1 MDNAGTESPRRCWL
15 AACAALAAGEFSA
28 SLVPQLAEAWPAVA
42 VLALLVALFGFG
54 VVVRGWWLAVVFLFG
69 AAMFLRS
76 SVDAERMYRERPWLR
91 GRMERRAQPSRS
103 SSLVR
108 AMEPAR
114 AAFAR
119 CTALGLER
127 SGAAAALN
135 RAILLGDRRSLPRQV
150 RSTFVLSG
158 TMHVFAVSGVHVMAV
173 VHVLALLLRLVLFLP
188 RRVAGAAAVPCVW
201 GYVCLVGAPP
211 SAVRAA
217 MMATAY
223 YLAPL
228 FWRRPDAAMAWALAF
243 LAVCGPDPLKIGD
256 VGCMLS
262 FAVMLAIILAA
273 ECCQGRRGPLQLL
286 WMTFAAWAAGVPLT
300 AHVFGHFT
308 PGGLVANLALVPAA
322 GFAVASGVLGMLAGL
337 LSEGVAAHF
346 NNMAALASSAMAG
359 IAGAVARL
367 PFADFEVARWSLTAC
382 AAWYAALVLLI
393 MGVRS
398 WMRPHL

>member
-1 MDNAGTESPRRCWL
+1 
-15 AACAALAAGEFSA
+15 
-28 SLVPQLAEAWPAVA
+28 
-42 VLALLVALFGFG
+42 
-54 VVVRGWWLAVVFLFG
+54 
-69 AAMFLRS
+69 
-76 SVDAERMYRERPWLR
+76 
-91 GRMERRAQPSRS
+91 
-103 SSLVR
+103 
-108 AMEPAR
+108 
-114 AAFAR
+114 
-119 CTALGLER
+119 
-127 SGAAAALN
+127 
-135 RAILLGDRRSLPRQV
+135 
-150 RSTFVLSG
+150 
-158 TMHVFAVSGVHVMAV
+158 
-173 VHVLALLLRLVLFLP
+173 
-188 RRVAGAAAVPCVW
+188 
-201 GYVCLVGAPP
+201 
-211 SAVRAA
+211 
-217 MMATAY
+217 
-223 YLAPL
+223 
-228 FWRRPDAAMAWALAF
+228 
-243 LAVCGPDPLKIGD
+243 
-256 VGCMLS
+256 
-262 FAVMLAIILAA
+262 MLAIILAA